1 MHSAIMAIAV
11 SGIWDAVLLAA
22 RLTGIRLE
30 RVRADAV
37 ECSFIRDQTTDPS
50 KRELFA
56 RLALHLET
64 LAIEVERA
72 KAAAGDSSD
81 KMSLLFRTRAN
92 AIQPKTRER
101 QSSPSMPSRQR
112 RQIRRRSS
120 CPTARRWHKRS
131 RYTTA
136 LSTWHRLPDE
146 VPNVHCAQKHR
157 LRITGLF

>member
-1 MHSAIMAIAV
+1 MGR
-11 SGIWDAVLLAA
+11 GIISRAA
-22 RLTGIRLE
+22 DGNTMKDMQAQLE

-72 KAAAGDSSD
+72 KAAAGYSSD
-81 KMSLLFRTRAN
+81 KMRLLFRTRAN

-112 RQIRRRSS
+112 RQIRRTSDHPVPQRDAGITVRVIRLRLAHGTVCQTRSQMF
-120 CPTARRWHKRS
+120 TARRN
-131 RYTTA
+131 TA
-136 LSTWHRLPDE
+136 S
-146 VPNVHCAQKHR
+146 
-157 LRITGLF
+157 G